1 LVTLSGK
8 NKAETDKSFSFLF
21 VVTDEEDKIVNKD
34 YTFVVD
40 VPRNL
45 PPYFEKTLTEKTV
58 TAGTALQWTLPKII
72 DPEADAIS
80 LINVKLGALS
90 KWF

>member
-8 NKAETDKSFSFLF
+8 NKAETDKSFSFVF

-45 PPYFEKTLTEKTV
+45 PP
-58 TAGTALQWTLPKII
+58 
-72 DPEADAIS
+72 
-80 LINVKLGALS
+80 
-90 KWF
+90 